1 MSPRD
6 ARVFPFRG
14 GRSLTLAVL
23 AAATLCLAV
32 APAAAT
38 VRVEL
43 KFAAPTVTQ
52 RSDGSVFV
60 AAPECMTFN
69 GPGLPLLPARRAVV
83 LLPPGETVTAIRVLP
98 EGLHEIEGAYLV
110 APAQRPQPNNLT
122 GPFPL
127 TGPDPAV
134 YGSNDIYPSAA
145 ARLVTEQKGW
155 GHGLAFLR
163 VFPVS
168 YRPSSGKLSWHERVI
183 VEVDTAVPRGGNAHF
198 IPRLRNSERAID
210 RLSRLVVNPQDLSL
224 YKGARPA
231 TLSESQIESDY
242 YPYVI
247 VTSAA
252 LKEAFQPVAEFQS
265 SRGLRA
271 RIMTVE
277 EILESYPDGRDV
289 PESIRLFII
298 DAYENW
304 GTDYVLLGGDV
315 EEVPKRDLYWSF
327 ELDTYFEEEWIPG
340 DCYFEGLDG
349 TWNTDNDGFWGEPGE
364 EDLVGEIAVGRIP
377 ANTPTEIGNW
387 RHKNEM
393 YTEQPVVSQVKKALF
408 LGELLSEPSGRI
420 YGDTYM
426 DEIQD
431 GADTCGFTTVGYPA
445 DYDKQTLY
453 DSEAVWDS
461 HDLIPLINEGF
472 PTTHHNGHSNTEVVM
487 RMDVSDIAHLTN
499 DGKTASYMLNYSQG
513 CYAGAFDFTDSIC
526 EAFIT
531 DVHGSAA
538 LLCNSRYGWMDLLTC
553 SPSQFINR
561 EFVDARYG
569 EGIVTAGRMNV
580 DSKADLVW
588 VLDAYSRYVHY
599 EVNLFGDPAIPQWGS
614 VLGELALQHA
624 GKYVIGQGNYQVTV
638 TAGGVPVPG
647 ATVTLYSADF
657 SVWASGETDEFGVV
671 LLNPVV
677 PKAMTLYLK
686 AVKADYLPAADDLK
700 ATRK

>member
-1 MSPRD
+1 MNSRD

-14 GRSLTLAVL
+14 GRTLTLAAL

-52 RSDGSVFV
+52 RPDGSVFV
-60 AAPECMTFN
+60 AAPGCVTFN
-69 GPGLPLLPARRAVV
+69 GPGLPLLPARGAVV
-83 LLPPGETVTAIRVLP
+83 LLPPGETVTAIRVRT

-110 APAQRPQPNNLT
+110 APAQRPQPISLP

-127 TGPDPAV
+127 TEPDPKV
-134 YGSNDIYPSAA
+134 YGSDKIYPSAA
-145 ARLVTEQKGW
+145 SRLVTEQKGW

-168 YRPSSGKLSWHERVI
+168 YRPLSGKLSWHERVI
-183 VEVDTAVPRGGNAHF
+183 VEVDTAVPRGGDAHV

-210 RLSRLVVNPQDLSL
+210 RLSQLVVNPQDLAL

-231 TLSESQIESDY
+231 PLSESQIKSDY

-247 VTSAA
+247 VTRV
-252 LKEAFQPVAEFQS
+252 KFEDDFKPVVAFQS

-277 EILESYPDGRDV
+277 DIIDAYPGDGGV
-289 PESIRLFII
+289 PAQIRQFII

-304 GTDYVLLGGDV
+304 GTEFVLLGGDA
-315 EEVPKRDLYWSF
+315 EEVQPRELYIWF
-327 ELDTYFEEEWIPG
+327 DQVGNIEVERIPG

-364 EDLVGEIAVGRIP
+364 EDLVGEIAVGRVP

-393 YTEQPVVSQVKKALF
+393 YTERPVVSQVQKALF
-408 LGELLSEPSGRI
+408 VGEVLWYDPFSSG
-420 YGDTYM
+420 DEEM
-426 DEIQD
+426 DELKY

-445 DYDKQTLY
+445 DYDRRTLY
-453 DSEAVWDS
+453 DRDGTWDKYDIIS
-461 HDLIPLINEGF
+461 LINEGF
-472 PTTHHNGHSNTEVVM
+472 PTVHHSGHGSVYYNM
-487 RMDVSDIAHLTN
+487 RMETADLAYLTN
-499 DGKTASYMLNYSQG
+499 DGVTSSYMLNNSNA
-513 CYAGAFDFTDSIC
+513 CLSGAFDSWDTIC
-526 EAFIT
+526 GAFVT
-531 DVHGSAA
+531 GVHGSAA
-538 LLCNSRYGWMDLLTC
+538 SICNSRSGLFYPGTTC
-553 SPSQFINR
+553 GPSMYFQR

-588 VLDAYSRYVHY
+588 MLDTATRYIHY
-599 EVNLFGDPAIPQWGS
+599 GLNLFGDPAIPQWGS
-614 VLGELALQHA
+614 VLGELALNHA
-624 GKYVIGQGNYQVTV
+624 GNYVIGQGGYQVTV
-638 TAGGVPVPG
+638 TANGVPVPG

-657 SVWASGETDEFGVV
+657 SVWTSGETDDFGVV
-671 LLNPVV
+671 LLTPNVTE
-677 PKAMTLYLK
+677 AMTLYLK
-686 AVKADYLPAADDLK
+686 AVKADYLLATDDLK